1 MRLLQDDTEVGRGE
15 PMQSVTKTENRQ
27 SKESDSRVSASEE
40 RTIGWLNIAAE
51 AEAAQENC
59 SLCDR

>member
-1 MRLLQDDTEVGRGE
+1 
-15 PMQSVTKTENRQ
+15 MQSVTKTENRQ

-51 AEAAQENC
+51 AETEQENC